1 MSKSVYYYKPL
12 PKDDA
17 EIEIALQEKAVQH
30 SEEGFWKAYSH
41 LRNTTTH
48 RIKKELS
55 ICQSLLCLDL
65 VSFPVLS
72 QIKPQAPL
80 LVVPF
85 RQFL

>member
-1 MSKSVYYYKPL
+1 MTTGISSRDFPDFPRVQESV
-12 PKDDA
+12 
-17 EIEIALQEKAVQH
+17 
-30 SEEGFWKAYSH
+30 STC
-41 LRNTTTH
+41 TTTH

-55 ICQSLLCLDL
+55 MCQSSQCLDL

>member
-1 MSKSVYYYKPL
+1 MGGGAWPFLVGGVICLVDSVNERDL
-12 PKDDA
+12 
-17 EIEIALQEKAVQH
+17 
-30 SEEGFWKAYSH
+30 
-41 LRNTTTH
+41 
-48 RIKKELS
+48 
-55 ICQSLLCLDL
+55 SLLNSSVILVWHSFLEGHFGSTDL